1 MPSLS
6 LNVGLNN
13 GRKLPFGGGAA
24 PSGISLTAP
33 SIYASGLSFQNGA
46 QYSGGTIY
54 NPYNLFEPGNWFD
67 STGWGNVY
75 YDQGT
80 AQWLFYVYSIYDNG
94 EGETFASSALVA
106 TNTAPA
112 TSLPTTGWTNTS
124 ANLIVSGTLVFST
137 TP

>member
-24 PSGISLTAP
+24 PSNISLTAP
-33 SIYASGLSFQNGA
+33 TIYVSGLSFADGPNRNNGSLFSP
-46 QYSGGTIY
+46 YTLVSSGYWDDINDVGFVTNSGGT
-54 NPYNLFEPGNWFD
+54 
-67 STGWGNVY
+67 
-75 YDQGT
+75 
-80 AQWLFYVYSIYDNG
+80 WLFFVFAFDNDSNI
-94 EGETFASSALVA
+94 AAALVA

-112 TSLPTTGWTNTS
+112 TSLPTTGWVNSQGDLT
-124 ANLIVSGTLVFST
+124 VSGTLVIST

>member
-33 SIYASGLSFQNGA
+33 TIYVSGLSFQD
-46 QYSGGTIY
+46 QDPFYSGAVY
-54 NPYNLFEPGNWFD
+54 NPYTLQTPGFWGDALNY
-67 STGWGNVY
+67 TGYVAY
-75 YDQGT
+75 T
-80 AQWLFYVYSIYDNG
+80 TQWELYVYSSYDG
-94 EGETFASSALVA
+94 GYATLVA
-106 TNTAPA
+106 TNTALP
-112 TSLPTTGWTNTS
+112 TSLPTTGWTNTNI
-124 ANLIVSGTLVFST
+124 ALIVSGTTVIST

>member
-6 LNVGLNN
+6 LNIGLNN

-33 SIYASGLSFQNGA
+33 TIYVSGLTFEDGANFQSGVLYSPYTLLSSGYWNDVYGTGFVT
-46 QYSGGTIY
+46 YSG
-54 NPYNLFEPGNWFD
+54 
-67 STGWGNVY
+67 S
-75 YDQGT
+75 
-80 AQWLFYVYSIYDNG
+80 WLFY
-94 EGETFASSALVA
+94 TFAIQEGSPVGALVA

-112 TSLPTTGWTNTS
+112 TSLPTTGWVNNQNDLT
-124 ANLIVSGTLVFST
+124 VSGTLVIST